1 MEDNVENLNYQKVV
15 TAGLA
20 GTLAMT
26 IIMLVGPMMGMP
38 KMDMGTMLGPDNPV
52 MTLPYGVGWVMHFII
67 GTAFAFVYA
76 VFLISR
82 LPSDGWKRGMIFSLA
97 PFLMKEI
104 LVTPMM
110 GMGLFEGGDMMMII
124 GTLIG
129 HLAYG
134 GVLGFVYGDG

>member
-1 MEDNVENLNYQKVV
+1 MENLNYQKVV

-26 IIMLVGPMMGMP
+26 IIMLIGPMMGMP
-38 KMDMGTMLGPDNPV
+38 KMDMGTMLGPNNPV
-52 MTLPYGVGWVMHFII
+52 MTLPYAVGWVMHFII

-76 VFLISR
+76 AFLISR
-82 LPSDGWKRGMIFSLA
+82 LPSDGWKRGMIFSLL
-97 PFLMKEI
+97 PFVMKEI

-110 GMGLFEGGDMMMII
+110 GVGFFEGGDMMMII

-129 HLAYG
+129 HLGYG
-134 GVLGFVYGDG
+134 AVLGFMYGDG